1 MPTRNLKS
9 MSYGFF
15 SNRLNVDEYIN
26 MLLKVTAR
34 VLEITQ
40 SLITKLLIISNSFTK
55 IGISLLDNYFEN

>member
-1 MPTRNLKS
+1 
-9 MSYGFF
+9 MSCGFF

-40 SLITKLLIISNSFTK
+40 SLKTKPLIISNSFTK
-55 IGISLLDNYFEN
+55 IGISLLDKLL

>member
-1 MPTRNLKS
+1 

-15 SNRLNVDEYIN
+15 SSRLNVDEYIN

>member
-1 MPTRNLKS
+1 
-9 MSYGFF
+9 MSCGFF

-40 SLITKLLIISNSFTK
+40 SLITKPLIISNSFTK
-55 IGISLLDNYFEN
+55 IGISLLDKLLWKLK

>member
-1 MPTRNLKS
+1 MPTRNLKC
-9 MSYGFF
+9 MSCGFF

-40 SLITKLLIISNSFTK
+40 SLITKPLIISNSFTK
-55 IGISLLDNYFEN
+55 IGISLLDKLL

>member
-1 MPTRNLKS
+1 

>member
-1 MPTRNLKS
+1 

-15 SNRLNVDEYIN
+15 SNQLNVDEYIN

>member
-1 MPTRNLKS
+1 

-26 MLLKVTAR
+26 MLLNVTAR